1 MRRVLETRQVK
12 RVLDRRKM
20 RLGAARPDQLAVR
33 SSERAGRQSSVPDEY
48 LSIYARVKTRGL
60 RWATIG
66 NDYIQMVTTCSLAAI
81 VHMNANGR
89 CGLMMLMPVAHVA
102 AAAGSTTRSADDLRL
117 TAVGVG

>member
-33 SSERAGRQSSVPDEY
+33 VSAQAWRQSSDEY

-60 RWATIG
+60 RWVTIG